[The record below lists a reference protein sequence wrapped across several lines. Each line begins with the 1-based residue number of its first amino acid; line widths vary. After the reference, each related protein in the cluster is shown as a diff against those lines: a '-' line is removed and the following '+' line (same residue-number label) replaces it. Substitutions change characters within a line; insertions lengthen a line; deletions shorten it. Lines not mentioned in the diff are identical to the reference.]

1 MTPTMKL
8 KRKEITTRY
17 ATEID
22 KVYNT
27 LNMVYNT
34 D

>member
-8 KRKEITTRY
+8 KRKEIS
-17 ATEID
+17 ATYVAEIN
-22 KVYNT
+22 KVYNA

-34 D
+34 E